1 MYGTSILSLFFCHS
15 KIRISRTRNAIRRHK
30 KDKGMTRHFLELVIS
45 SASEELESIE
55 PEKISEDFVIIY
67 MDGVYAVKGC
77 IIVAKIGNKIKM
89 LWRWK

>member
-1 MYGTSILSLFFCHS
+1 
-15 KIRISRTRNAIRRHK
+15 
-30 KDKGMTRHFLELVIS
+30 MTRHFLELVIS

-89 LWRWK
+89 L